1 MKADNIIVPDRP
13 MFTGFES
20 WRKYQ
25 REAVEK
31 LANVDKK
38 FILLDSPT
46 GSGKSIVAMSVAKLM
61 NGRVYYLVGTKDL
74 QDQII
79 RDFPEAVVLKGRNN
93 FNCLIKDVTCDSC
106 LYSQIKKRCPEKERC
121 PYYVSKEK
129 AKQSQFVVWNYSMWL
144 TNQTFAG
151 DFPPA
156 DLIICDEAHLLE
168 GALMNFVNI
177 KFDKD
182 FFNELGLTFP
192 GKDEEKWVFDRINQ
206 AHKIVNRQYSELTG
220 QLQLSLYEDEEPH
233 IMDVRRCRELEIK
246 LKKMNFFYKVHNKD
260 TWVMDYNRD
269 SYDWENSYIMFKPLK
284 VDNFSDYIFSWGSKI
299 MLMSATLPNTKI
311 LCTSLG
317 INQRNTA
324 RLNVP
329 STFKKENRPI
339 IYKPVGRMSYAYWEE
354 TIEKIVRYLSEY
366 CRTHKEKILIHCV
379 NYRITGIITSSIDM
393 THDYSCY
400 YHEGAGDRTI
410 MLDKF
415 KEAEAPA
422 LLVSPS
428 MESGV
433 DLPGDLC
440 RTQFILK
447 IPYLSINDKQVKE
460 RMAIDRDWYISSTI
474 NRLVQMSGRIVRSE
488 DDWGRTYIL
497 DSCFEDLIRYY
508 KKFFPKW
515 FLDSVAVERRSA

>member
-1 MKADNIIVPDRP
+1 MKAPEVPV
-13 MFTGFES
+13 FNGFDA
-20 WRKYQ
+20 WRRYQ
-25 REAVEK
+25 REGVEK
-31 LANVDKK
+31 LVTADRK
-38 FILLDSPT
+38 FLLLDSPT
-46 GSGKSIVAMSVAKLM
+46 GSGKSLIAMSLAKLIG
-61 NGRVYYLVGTKDL
+61 GRVYYLVGTKDL
-74 QDQII
+74 QEQLLH
-79 RDFPEAVVLKGRNN
+79 DFKCLALLKGRNN
-93 FNCLIKDVTCDSC
+93 FKCLIKDVSCDQC
-106 LYSQIKKRCPEKERC
+106 LYSYIKKRCPEKERC
-121 PYYVSKEK
+121 PYYVIKEK
-129 AKQSQFVVWNYSMWL
+129 AKQSKFVVWNYPMFL

-151 DFPPA
+151 DFPMA
-156 DLIICDEAHLLE
+156 DLIVCDEAHLLE

-182 FFNELGLTFP
+182 FFSDLGLTFP
-192 GKDEEKWVFDRINQ
+192 GKEDEKWVFKRI
-206 AHKIVNRQYSELTG
+206 AEAYKIVNKQYSQLAG
-220 QLQLSLYEDEEPH
+220 QLQMSLYEDEEPH
-233 IMDVRRCRELEIK
+233 IIDIKRMKEWEGK
-246 LKKMNFFYKVHNKD
+246 LKKMNFFYKVYNKD
-260 TWVMDYNRD
+260 TWVMDYLRD

-284 VDNFSDYIFSWGSKI
+284 VDNFSDYVFDWGSKI
-299 MLMSATLPNTKI
+299 LLMSATLPNTKI

-317 INQRNTA
+317 INPRDTA
-324 RLNVP
+324 RLNIP

-339 IYKPVGRMSYAYWEE
+339 IYKDIGRMSYAYWET
-354 TIEKIVRYLSEY
+354 TIEKIIRHLSEY
-366 CRTHKEKILIHCV
+366 CRVNKEKILIHCV
-379 NYRITGIITSSIDM
+379 NYRIAGIVVSSTGM

-400 YHEGAGDRTI
+400 YHEGAGDRTV

-422 LLVSPS
+422 MLVSPS

-447 IPYLSINDKQVKE
+447 IPYLSIADKQVKE

-508 KKFFPKW
+508 KKFFPAW
-515 FLDSVAVERRSA
+515 FLEAVAVERMST